1 MNDIARVAGASLA
14 TVDRVLNARPGV
26 RGFTIEKVNKAIAE
40 LGYIR
45 GTPRKTRLACTR
57 TAAATQ

>member
-1 MNDIARVAGASLA
+1 M
-14 TVDRVLNARPGV
+14 NARPGV